1 MGWVRGYLP
10 ASASGVHMACLCVY
24 VCVFVL
30 FVFFVLFFFCRLL
43 PRVVETDYKTGNKT
57 DSHFCII
64 HTQTFSGLSPSSIK
78 SV

>member
-30 FVFFVLFFFCRLL
+30 FVFFVLFF
-43 PRVVETDYKTGNKT
+43 
-57 DSHFCII
+57 
-64 HTQTFSGLSPSSIK
+64 LSAAPACG
-78 SV
+78 

>member
-30 FVFFVLFFFCRLL
+30 FVFFVLFFFVGCSRVWLRPIIKLETRLTL
-43 PRVVETDYKTGNKT
+43 T
-57 DSHFCII
+57 SA
-64 HTQTFSGLSPSSIK
+64 
-78 SV
+78 